1 MGTMRV
7 RVVPFVQKL
16 RVGRETPPVISRS
29 SLQEKGGVSCD
40 NIATKAFI

>member
-16 RVGRETPPVISRS
+16 RVGRETPPVISRTV
-29 SLQEKGGVSCD
+29 LFKKKGAFL
-40 NIATKAFI
+40 ATILRQKP